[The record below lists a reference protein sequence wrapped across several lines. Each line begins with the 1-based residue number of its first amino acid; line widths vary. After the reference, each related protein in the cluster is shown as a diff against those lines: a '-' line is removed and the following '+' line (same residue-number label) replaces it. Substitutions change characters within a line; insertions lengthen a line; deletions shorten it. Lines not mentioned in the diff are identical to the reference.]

1 METTEVNV
9 ATLLI
14 LDFDGTMTDA
24 EREGAP
30 YREGYLDDLA
40 ILTGLS
46 PERIRELAEHFE
58 AEVAAE
64 QGRFGWDYGGRIVA
78 PAGVDP
84 YLRVMPVARMIL
96 DEVGIF
102 PDSTTRNRLLDGILY
117 KYNYPKTLTA
127 FRPGAYDFLS
137 VLREYLEAYVVTNS
151 HTTPVQS
158 KIRQLAENAG
168 TPGSLDWLVD
178 RVHGSAKKYI
188 IDDDFEAVPGEL
200 QLPGLERPV
209 LLRRRRYFEALE
221 GLRQHHGADWSEVV
235 VVGDIFE
242 LDLCLPLALGAT
254 VGLMTGPFTP
264 AHERDYLS
272 SHPRGHLLTGLLE
285 VLALISG

>member
-1 METTEVNV
+1 M
-9 ATLLI
+9 ALLV

-40 ILTGLS
+40 ILTGLTG
-46 PERIRELAEHFE
+46 EKVREMATRFE
-58 AEVAAE
+58 AVVAAE
-64 QGRFGWDYGGRIVA
+64 QGRFGWDFGGRIVA

-96 DEVGIF
+96 DEVGILT
-102 PDSTTRNRLLDGILY
+102 DRATRNRLLDGILY
-117 KYNYPKTLTA
+117 KYNYPKTHTA
-127 FRPGAYDFLS
+127 FRPGAYDLLS
-137 VLREYLEAYVVTNS
+137 GFPAGLEAYVVTNS
-151 HTTPVQS
+151 HTTPVQG
-158 KIRQLAENAG
+158 KIRRLAEEAG
-168 TPGSLDWLVD
+168 QPGALDWLVA

-188 IDDDFEAVPGEL
+188 IDDDFTDVPEAL
-200 QLPGLERPV
+200 SLPGLERPV

-221 GLRQHHGADWSEVV
+221 ALRTRHGVAWSDVV

-254 VGLMTGPFTP
+254 VALMTGPFTP
-264 AHERDYLS
+264 DHERNYLA
-272 SHPRGHLLTGLLE
+272 SHPRGHLLTGLE
-285 VLALISG
+285 QVPALLS